1 MKKITLFSFIAIIT
15 IAIFIYSCKK
25 DEFTEEDALQ
35 GQQDLLTHQ
44 DSLDRLNQLLRDSLN
59 RIGGIIHY
67 TVNVVDAGDAGFA
80 KSTSSTLQMIS
91 GAIVTASQNGLI
103 ITDTSNTNGMVVFED
118 MRIGNIAVSVQV
130 TGYTDVNFVADLTPA
145 TDPTGESLENIVR
158 YAATQIPVF
167 PLTGTSL
174 ATINGQ
180 VTYESNLTN
189 LGREPVAGVDVST
202 CIDVGSANFMDTF
215 LPSGGSLN
223 EDQAGRI
230 LTITFSDAVSRT
242 TTDATGLYSL
252 QVPSTANGLP
262 TKLHVS
268 DVAVDQTLLMNT
280 MYQQPV
286 TGPQT
291 IRTIFSSE
299 QVAPADVS
307 NIPTVPP
314 VYVTFG
320 APTGTPGSDPT
331 VTATATAAI
340 SQSGTV
346 EAIYVTN
353 AGNGYTQ
360 PPVVNIISTSGTGA
374 SATAN
379 ITADGKVSS
388 ITVDNPGQG
397 YTAAPTITLVDGG
410 KDGSALASL
419 SYSVINI
426 TMDDDPAPPFDPLTG
441 YDYTQAGPTIEI
453 ISDDGVTTTATA
465 QPNMFAYVKDV
476 IVTNP
481 GSGYTTVPQ
490 VVITGGGGSGA
501 TATVDLTTGPISAI
515 IVPQNADVWFTASP
529 EVDIDTLDIE
539 PGSDVTA
546 TANLKPTGRVESLT
560 FISAGLGYT
569 YADVVVNGDG
579 SGAVATATILALG
592 SINVQLVEGGSGY
605 TWADVIISG
614 DGGGADYDCVISF
627 QIGSVTITNGGY
639 GYDDST
645 TGDDVTFD
653 GSPIPGT
660 EVQLNRSITQVNVPF
675 NTGFYSSF
683 NGTGYTSPP
692 TVTFIGGGGSGATGY
707 AELGWYVASVTVIN
721 QGSGYTSAPTINF
734 TGGGG
739 SGAFASATLGN
750 GVISEVN
757 LTNPGSG
764 YTAPPNVILS
774 LGGGSAINL
783 GNITATVAAGEITG
797 LTIDN
802 AGQGYTFPSSANIAI
817 STSINTATAAANL
830 TSAQVVAVNVTNPG
844 AGYTVA
850 PIVEFTGGGG
860 TGAAA
865 TATITDDKVTL
876 INVTN
881 GGSGY
886 TSAPAVTLVVPN
898 TNQTAKGTVNV
909 SDQGVVTGVTID
921 DGGDG
926 YVNPPTVTFTPSI
939 SGTGSGAAGIAVIT
953 GGQIS
958 GVTIT
963 NGGSGY
969 IGQNTPGD
977 FINAGTPSIPG
988 EPFEVSQGGSNFDVE
1003 AGQTFIKDI
1012 YLGTGKRNVED

>member
-1 MKKITLFSFIAIIT
+1 MKKITLLSITAVIT
-15 IAIFIYSCKK
+15 IAIFIFSCEK
-25 DEFTEEDALQ
+25 DEFTEQDALQ

-44 DSLDRLNQLLRDSLN
+44 DSLDKLNQLLRDSLN
-59 RIGGIIHY
+59 RVGGIIHY

-118 MRIGNIAVSVQV
+118 MRIGNVAVSVQV

-145 TDPTGESLENIVR
+145 TDPTGESFENIVR

-174 ATINGQ
+174 ATISGQ

-189 LGREPVAGVDVST
+189 LGREPVAGVDVSA

-262 TKLHVS
+262 TKLQVS
-268 DVAVDQTLLMNT
+268 DVALDQTLLMNT

-286 TGPQT
+286 TGVQS

-331 VTATATAAI
+331 AIATATAVI

-360 PPVVNIISTSGTGA
+360 PPIVNIISTSGTGA
-374 SATAN
+374 AATAT
-379 ITADGKVSS
+379 ITDNKVTL
-388 ITVDNPGQG
+388 ITVTNGG
-397 YTAAPTITLVDGG
+397 SSYTSAPTITLTSSGQNG
-410 KDGSALASL
+410 AATATLN
-419 SYSVINI
+419 YSVINI
-426 TMDDDPAPPFDPLTG
+426 TMDDDPFLDPATG
-441 YDYTQAGPTIEI
+441 YDYTQAGPTIGI
-453 ISDDGVTTTATA
+453 ISDDGVTVTATA
-465 QPNMFAYVKDV
+465 QPNMLAYVKDV

-481 GSGYTTVPQ
+481 GSGYTTVPT
-490 VVITGGGGSGA
+490 VVINSGGGSGA
-501 TATVDLTTGPISAI
+501 SATAILNTGPIASI
-515 IVPQNADVWFTASP
+515 TVPENADYWFTAAP
-529 EVDIDTLDIE
+529 AVAIGGDGLNA
-539 PGSDVTA
+539 TA
-546 TANLKPTGRVESLT
+546 TANLKPTGRVGSIT
-560 FISAGLGYT
+560 TTAAGAGYS
-569 YADVVVNGDG
+569 YADVIISGGGG

-592 SINVQLVEGGSGY
+592 GINVQLVEGGSGY
-605 TWADVIISG
+605 TSAPTVTISG
-614 DGGGADYDCVISF
+614 DGAGATATATVEF
-627 QIGSVTITNGGY
+627 QIASVTITNGGY
-639 GYDDST
+639 NYTDAT
-645 TGDDVTFD
+645 TGNNITFNFAI
-653 GSPIPGT
+653 IPGT

-675 NTGFYSSF
+675 NTGFYASF
-683 NGTGYTSPP
+683 NGTNYTSPP
-692 TVTFIGGGGSGATGY
+692 TVTFVGGGGSGATGY
-707 AELGWYVASVTVIN
+707 AELGWYVASVTVTN

-739 SGAFASATLGN
+739 SGAFASGTLGN
-750 GVISEVN
+750 GVISEVT

-802 AGQGYTFPSSANIAI
+802 PGQGYTFPSSVNIAI

-850 PIVEFTGGGG
+850 PIVEFAGGGG

-876 INVTN
+876 ITVTN

-909 SDQGVVTGVTID
+909 SNEGVVTGVTIT

-926 YVNPPTVTFTPSI
+926 YVTPPTVTFTPSI
-939 SGTGSGAAGIAVIT
+939 SGIGSGATGIAVIT
-953 GGQIS
+953 GGAVS

-963 NGGSGY
+963 NGGTGY

-977 FINAGTPSIPG
+977 FINVGSPSIPG

-1012 YLGTGKRNVED
+1012 YLGTGNRTIED